1 MRAPG
6 KNVAK
11 IGTVLSTRPPREAA
25 PNDPRTFSK
34 EPPPRL
40 KNKKRTESGRAVG
53 RRRGPL
59 KSNKPLPNKE
69 NRTKSPVK
77 KMEVLHHDLLL
88 GAASRLLKAAP
99 VCFKTNCKTN
109 KDFRLP
115 LIK

>member
-1 MRAPG
+1 MRAAG
-6 KNVAK
+6 RKTSK

-25 PNDPRTFSK
+25 AITQARVVYSK
-34 EPPPRL
+34 EHPQQL
-40 KNKKRTESGRAVG
+40 KSKKRAESGRAVG

-59 KSNKPLPNKE
+59 KAKPAQANA
-69 NRTKSPVK
+69 RTSKSPVK

-88 GAASRLLKAAP
+88 GAASRLLRAAP
-99 VCFKTNCKTN
+99 ACFKTKS

>member
-1 MRAPG
+1 MRAAG
-6 KNVAK
+6 RKTSK

-25 PNDPRTFSK
+25 AITQARVVYSK
-34 EPPPRL
+34 EPQL
-40 KNKKRTESGRAVG
+40 KSKKRAESGRAVG

-59 KSNKPLPNKE
+59 KAKPAQANA
-69 NRTKSPVK
+69 RTSKSPVK

-88 GAASRLLKAAP
+88 GAASRLLRAAP
-99 VCFKTNCKTN
+99 ACFKTKS